1 MSVQVILME
10 RIESLGQMGDVV
22 SVKPGFARNFLLP
35 QGKAVRASEQNL
47 KEFEAKR
54 AQLEAENLEKK
65 KEADRVAQDLE
76 GLSVVIIRAAS
87 ETGQLYGSV
96 NARDIANAITEAGVS
111 ISRNQVLM
119 EKPVKT
125 LGIFDFRVK
134 LHPEVI
140 VTVKVNVAQS
150 QEEAEAQAERVSRG
164 EDAVITE
171 AEQAA
176 REVAEEAEAQAA
188 AIAEA
193 AADMAT
199 GDNADAL
206 REAAEE
212 AKEEAMEI
220 VEEVRE
226 ASGAETPEGDAADE
240 ASEESEE
247 AEKS

>member
-10 RIESLGQMGDVV
+10 RIEKLGQMGDVV
-22 SVKPGFARNFLLP
+22 AVKPGFARNYLLP
-35 QGKAVRASEQNL
+35 QGKAVRASETNL

-65 KEADRVAQDLE
+65 KEADRVATDLE
-76 GLSVVIIRAAS
+76 GLGVVIIRAAS

-96 NARDIANAITEAGVS
+96 NARDISAAITEAGVT
-111 ISRNQVLM
+111 IARTQVLM

-140 VTVKVNVAQS
+140 VAVKVNVAQS

-176 REVAEEAEAQAA
+176 REIAEEAEAQAA

-193 AADMAT
+193 AAEMAS
-199 GDNADAL
+199 GDTAEAL
-206 REAAEE
+206 KDAAEE
-212 AKEEAMEI
+212 AQEI

-226 ASGAETPEGDAADE
+226 DTNDETGDE
-240 ASEESEE
+240 AEDEN
-247 AEKS
+247 KG

>member
-65 KEADRVAQDLE
+65 KEADR
-76 GLSVVIIRAAS
+76 
-87 ETGQLYGSV
+87 
-96 NARDIANAITEAGVS
+96 ARLDRDDVANAITEAGVS

-176 REVAEEAEAQAA
+176 REVAKEAEAQAA